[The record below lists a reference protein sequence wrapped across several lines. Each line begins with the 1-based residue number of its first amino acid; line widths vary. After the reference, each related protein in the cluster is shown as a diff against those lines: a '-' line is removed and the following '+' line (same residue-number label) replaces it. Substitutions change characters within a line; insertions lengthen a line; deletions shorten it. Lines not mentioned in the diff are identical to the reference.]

1 MNAPD
6 QNSGQLSELYGTV
19 LLHDNAPDAGRSLL
33 FEKPSHVLTTRKRGE
48 VAELLREAE
57 AQSRAGKHLAGYLSY
72 ELGLAFEERLAPL
85 LPEETAFP
93 LFWLGVY
100 DAPTEMDRIA
110 AWRWLKE
117 RASRELVQVGDM
129 RFSMAR
135 DEYGEAFRKV
145 MDYIFAGDVYQINL
159 TMRSRFRVQGDPLA
173 LYRDLC
179 RNQPVAHGA
188 FIASGEHHVLS
199 LSPELFIENRGGRI
213 VTRPM
218 KGTAPRGTTPAEDEE
233 IKRALVADEKSRAEN
248 LMIVDLLRNDVG
260 RIAKMGSVKVES
272 LFSVETYRSLHQMTS
287 TVAADLK
294 PGLQFG
300 DILRALFPCGSVTGA
315 PKIRAMQIIHEVE
328 RGPRGLYTG
337 SIGYLAPN
345 GNFAFNVAIRTA
357 VIDAEGRGEVGIGG
371 GIVADSKEES
381 EFNECLLK
389 LDFFRRAT
397 EPPGLIETMLHDER
411 GFWLLERHLARL
423 SRSAAHFGYRYIREE
438 AMAAL
443 NQAVKDKPGA
453 LRVRLV
459 LTPEGRAIAAAV
471 PLPAVKPLRFMLAD
485 DRMDSGD
492 PLLRYK
498 TTRRAIYD
506 MPREEAAKFFG
517 ADEVIFRNE
526 RGELTEGSFTNIFIE
541 RDGTLLTP
549 ALSCGLLP
557 GTLREQLI
565 AEGKAHEAV
574 LTPRDLASADKIYL
588 GNSVRGLVP
597 AGHIDNA
604 GAASRILENT

>member
-6 QNSGQLSELYGTV
+6 QNFGPLFGTV
-19 LLHDNAPDAGRSLL
+19 LLHDNAPDAGESLL
-33 FEKPSHVLTTRKRGE
+33 FEKPSRVLTTRKRGE
-48 VAELLREAE
+48 VPALLREME
-57 AQSRAGKHLAGYLSY
+57 ALSRAGKYLAGYLSY

-93 LFWLGVY
+93 LFWFGVY
-100 DAPTEMDRIA
+100 DAPVRMDRIG

-117 RASRELVQVGDM
+117 RASRDLVQVGDM

-135 DEYGEAFRKV
+135 DEYGKAFRKV
-145 MDYIFAGDVYQINL
+145 MDYIHAGDVYQINL
-159 TMRSRFRVQGDPLA
+159 TMRSSFRVAGDPLA

-179 RNQPVAHGA
+179 RSQPVAHGA

-218 KGTAPRGTTPAEDEE
+218 KGTAPRGASPAEDEE

-294 PGLQFG
+294 PDLKFG
-300 DILRALFPCGSVTGA
+300 EVLRALFPCGSVTGA

-328 RGPRGLYTG
+328 RGLRGLYTG
-337 SIGYLAPN
+337 SIGYLAPD
-345 GNFAFNVAIRTA
+345 GDFAFNVAIRTA
-357 VIDAEGRGEVGIGG
+357 VIDAAGRGEVGIGG

-389 LDFFRRAT
+389 LDFFHRVT

-411 GFWLLERHLARL
+411 GFWLFDRHLARL
-423 SRSAAHFGYRYIREE
+423 ARSAAHFGYRYVREE

-443 NQAVKDKPGA
+443 EQAVANKPGA

-459 LTPEGRAIAAAV
+459 LAPEGRMSAVAV

-492 PLLRYK
+492 PLLRHK

-506 MPREEAAKFFG
+506 KPREEAAKFFG

-541 RDGTLLTP
+541 CDGTLLTP
-549 ALSCGLLP
+549 ALSSGLLP
-557 GTLREQLI
+557 GTLREELL
-565 AEGKAHEAV
+565 AEGKAREAV
-574 LTPRDLASADKIYL
+574 LTPRDLTGGGRIYL

-597 AGHIDNA
+597 AEPVDHA
-604 GAASRILENT
+604 AAASRILEST

>member
-1 MNAPD
+1 MTAPN
-6 QNSGQLSELYGTV
+6 QNSGLHSGLYGTV

-33 FEKPSHVLTTRKRGE
+33 FEKPTRVLTTRKRAE
-48 VAELLREAE
+48 VPALLREAE

-72 ELGLAFEERLAPL
+72 ELGLVFEERLAPL

-100 DAPTEMDRIA
+100 DAPVEMDRIA

-145 MDYIFAGDVYQINL
+145 MDYIHAGDVYQINL
-159 TMRSRFRVQGDPLA
+159 TMCSRFRVQGDPLA

-218 KGTAPRGTTPAEDEE
+218 KGTAPRGATPAEDEE

-260 RIAKMGSVKVES
+260 RIARMGSVKVES

-287 TVAADLK
+287 TVAAGLK
-294 PGLQFG
+294 PGLGFG

-345 GNFAFNVAIRTA
+345 GDFAFNVAIRTA
-357 VIDAEGRGEVGIGG
+357 VIDASGRGEVGIGG
-371 GIVADSKEES
+371 GIVADSQEES

-423 SRSAAHFGYRYIREE
+423 SRSAAHFGYRYAREE
-438 AMAAL
+438 AMAVL
-443 NQAVKDKPGA
+443 EQAVKGKPGA

-459 LTPEGRAIAAAV
+459 LTPEGRMIAAAV

-492 PLLRYK
+492 PLLRHK

-506 MPREEAAKFFG
+506 KPREEAAKFFG

-541 RDGTLLTP
+541 RGGMLLTP

-557 GTLREQLI
+557 GTLREQLL
-565 AEGKAHEAV
+565 AEGRAHEAV
-574 LTPRDLASADKIYL
+574 LTPRDLSSADRIYL

-597 AGHIDNA
+597 AEPVDHKT
-604 GAASRILENT
+604 AASLILENI

>member
-100 DAPTEMDRIA
+100 DAPAEMDRIA

-328 RGPRGLYTG
+328 RGSRGLYTG

>member
-1 MNAPD
+1 MNASD
-6 QNSGQLSELYGTV
+6 QLSGQVSGTV

-33 FEKPSHVLTTRKRGE
+33 FEKPSRILTTKNKSE
-48 VAELLREAE
+48 VAELLRTAEAE
-57 AQSRAGKHLAGYLSY
+57 SRAGKYLAGYLSY

-85 LPEETAFP
+85 LPEESKFP

-100 DAPTEMDRIA
+100 DAPAEMDRIA

-135 DEYGEAFRKV
+135 DEYGEAFRRV
-145 MDYIFAGDVYQINL
+145 MDYIHAGDVYQINL
-159 TMRSRFRVQGDPLA
+159 TMCSRFRLAGDPLA

-188 FIASGEHHVLS
+188 FVASGEHHVLS
-199 LSPELFIENRGGRI
+199 LSPELFIENQNGRI

-218 KGTAPRGTTPAEDEE
+218 KGTAPRGASPAEDEA

-294 PGLQFG
+294 PGLKFG
-300 DILRALFPCGSVTGA
+300 EILRALFPCGSVTGA
-315 PKIRAMQIIHEVE
+315 PKIRAMQIINEVE

-345 GNFAFNVAIRTA
+345 GDFAFNVAIRTA
-357 VIDAEGRGEVGIGG
+357 VIDADGRGEVGIGG
-371 GIVADSKEES
+371 GIVADSQEES

-397 EPPGLIETMLHDER
+397 EPPGLIETMLYDER
-411 GFWLLERHLARL
+411 GFWLLDRHLARL
-423 SRSAAHFGYRYIREE
+423 ERSATHFGYRFGRAE
-438 AMAAL
+438 ALAAL
-443 NQAVKDKPGA
+443 EQAVAGKPGK

-459 LTPEGRAIAAAV
+459 LTPEGRMSASAV
-471 PLPAVKPLRFMLAD
+471 ALPPVKPLRFLLAD

-492 PLLRYK
+492 PLLRHK

-506 MPREEAAKFFG
+506 KPREEAAKFFG

-541 RDGTLLTP
+541 RDGMLLTP
-549 ALSCGLLP
+549 VLSCGLLP
-557 GTLREQLI
+557 GTLREELI
-565 AEGKAHEAV
+565 AEGKAREAF
-574 LTPRDLASADKIYL
+574 LTLRDLESAETIYL

-597 AGHIDNA
+597 AEQVDGKMRTA
-604 GAASRILENT
+604 PVFENS